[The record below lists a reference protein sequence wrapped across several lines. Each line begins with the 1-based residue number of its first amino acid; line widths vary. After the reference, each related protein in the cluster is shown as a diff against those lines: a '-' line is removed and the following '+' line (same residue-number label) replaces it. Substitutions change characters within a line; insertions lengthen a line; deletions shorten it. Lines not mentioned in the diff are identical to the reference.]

1 MLSYCVKQ
9 RKMTNCV
16 AGSEQYVVTKN
27 GRNAMKCQ
35 CAECGITK
43 FRFLS
48 KAEIQG
54 SGFDELIVKGLA
66 SGAKGLF
73 NLGRR
78 GASQAI
84 KSETAKKK
92 FKEIGQ
98 KYLDQVIDS
107 VTDDVSKR
115 IAGKGKKGRGVDI
128 HKAIGKLPKPRG
140 GWTLPGHKYTGPYND
155 LENQVRYDNEGNI
168 LEIYDKPTGKTDAIA
183 MQHDVDYSIC
193 KDDKKCKHQADKKM
207 VRALDAVPW
216 NQRQWGHFLA
226 RNTIN
231 TKRKLGLGT
240 VKKKTP
246 KI

>member
-1 MLSYCVKQ
+1 
-9 RKMTNCV
+9 MTNCV
-16 AGSEQYVVTKN
+16 QGSEQYVKTKN

-35 CAECGITK
+35 CVECGITK

-128 HKAIGKLPKPRG
+128 HKAIGKLPKPKG

-155 LENQVRYDNEGNI
+155 LENQVRYDHEGNI
-168 LEIYDKPTGKTDAIA
+168 LEIYDKQTGKTDAIA

-193 KDDKKCKHQADKKM
+193 KDDKKCKHRADKKM

-216 NQRQWGHFLA
+216 SQRQWGHFLA

-231 TKRKLGLGT
+231 TKRKLGLGSAQ
-240 VKKKTP
+240 VKKKRP
-246 KI
+246 KFSMARKISR